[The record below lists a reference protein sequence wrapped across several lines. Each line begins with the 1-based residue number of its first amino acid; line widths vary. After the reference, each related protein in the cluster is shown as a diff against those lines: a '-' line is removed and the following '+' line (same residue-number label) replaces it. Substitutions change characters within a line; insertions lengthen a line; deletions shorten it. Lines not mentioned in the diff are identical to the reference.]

1 MREEIIIAIKRGC
14 VYNLFMKKISLAQI
28 KANSKGKIVEI
39 LGGAN
44 LQSKLMS
51 MGVRSGKEFAK
62 LSHIGLEGPVV
73 IKVGRTILALGHSIA
88 SKIIVEP
95 E

>member
-1 MREEIIIAIKRGC
+1 
-14 VYNLFMKKISLAQI
+14 MKKISLAQI
-28 KANSKGKIVEI
+28 KANRKGKIVEI

-44 LQSKLMS
+44 LQSKLMN
-51 MGVRSGKEFAK
+51 MGVRSGKEFTK

-73 IKVGRTILALGHSIA
+73 IKIGRTILALGHGIA
-88 SKIIVEP
+88 SKIMVEP